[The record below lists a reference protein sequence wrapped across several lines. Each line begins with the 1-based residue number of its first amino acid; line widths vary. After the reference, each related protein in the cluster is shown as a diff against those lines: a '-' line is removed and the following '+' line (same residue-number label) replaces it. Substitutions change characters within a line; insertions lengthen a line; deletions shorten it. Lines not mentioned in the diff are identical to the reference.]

1 MVTRKEYLSDE
12 IRCGCIFASFPAIH
26 HHVVLTDVIGCTE
39 DACNFWHLGN
49 PISYVTGW
57 LGRLLSHFPV
67 EVFHVSE
74 ALHGS
79 FAKLTPV
86 VQRANGS
93 SQPRGGEGGQKG
105 SFDRRPARE
114 KRWRFAIFLSFL
126 FLFSGSVF

>member
-1 MVTRKEYLSDE
+1 MHA
-12 IRCGCIFASFPAIH
+12 IFGVLAI
-26 HHVVLTDVIGCTE
+26 
-39 DACNFWHLGN
+39 
-49 PISYVTGW
+49 PSQISYVTGW

-93 SQPRGGEGGQKG
+93 SQPRGEGGGPKG
-105 SFDRRPARE
+105 F
-114 KRWRFAIFLSFL
+114 I
-126 FLFSGSVF
+126 